1 MMQSC
6 PKHTV
11 CFGKK
16 RQKLFSE
23 LNSGKLNSFS
33 MSRQKFM
40 TMMILS
46 ELTILTKK
54 VKLDNCT

>member
-11 CFGKK
+11 CFER

-23 LNSGKLNSFS
+23 LNNGKLNSFS